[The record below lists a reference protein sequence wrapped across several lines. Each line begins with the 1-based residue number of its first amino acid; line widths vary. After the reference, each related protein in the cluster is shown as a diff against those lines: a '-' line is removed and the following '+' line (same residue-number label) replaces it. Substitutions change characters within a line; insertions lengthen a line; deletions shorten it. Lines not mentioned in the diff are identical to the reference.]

1 MGAEPSGHHKRITTT
16 PSARI
21 ASLPGECQEN
31 IGIAREVVA
40 ALRSQPL

>member
-16 PSARI
+16 LPTHI
-21 ASLPGECQEN
+21 ASLPGACQEN

>member
-16 PSARI
+16 PSAHTT
-21 ASLPGECQEN
+21 SLLGACQEN